1 MTAPEAI
8 DEVGGD
14 SDDVLVD
21 DRELVSDPQVALDSL
36 KECTGDDSDSFS
48 ARVATVQGRVRLR
61 YDSVTSATF
70 RR

>member
-1 MTAPEAI
+1 M
-8 DEVGGD
+8 
-14 SDDVLVD
+14 LVD

-36 KECTGDDSDSFS
+36 KECTGDDSDSFR